1 MTEPIPDVLVELL
14 ALGELDEAEAA
25 EVRAQ
30 LEAEGDERLAEIE
43 RSNAAVLE
51 RYPAADIVPELQ
63 ASAGVIPLRR
73 PASGWVVGVLAA
85 AAALV
90 LVWLLAGREDSQ
102 STDEPNRIAMAQ
114 TTTPE
119 SVDDGPDTV
128 RRKGEA
134 RLLIYRQGEGDPLAP
149 NDAVRA
155 GDLLQVT
162 YVTGPH
168 AHGVIVSLDG
178 SGVATLHSPSEPDDP
193 TTLSPGVVRLD
204 HAYELDDAPKFE
216 RFFFVTADEPLD
228 PQRVLQ
234 AARDL
239 GRAASPTESLL
250 ALPDAWSQQSLVLR
264 KPD

>member
-1 MTEPIPDVLVELL
+1 MAEPIPDVLVELL

-51 RYPAADIVPELQ
+51 AYPPEEIVPKLQ
-63 ASAGVIPLRR
+63 AAAGVVPLRR
-73 PASGWVVGVLAA
+73 PVPGWIVGALAA

-90 LVWLLAGREDSQ
+90 LVWMLAGRD
-102 STDEPNRIAMAQ
+102 DPEPERIAIAD
-114 TTTPE
+114 TTSPADE
-119 SVDDGPDTV
+119 GPDTV

-134 RLLIYRQGEGDPLAP
+134 RLLVYRQGAEEPLAP
-149 NDAVRA
+149 DATVQA

-168 AHGVIVSLDG
+168 PHGVIVSLDG
-178 SGVATLHSPSEPDDP
+178 AGVATLHWPSEPGDP

-204 HAYELDDAPKFE
+204 HAYELDDAPGFE
-216 RFFFVTADEPLD
+216 RFFFVTAEEPLD
-228 PQRVLQ
+228 PERVLE
-234 AARDL
+234 AAREL
-239 GRAASPTESLL
+239 GRGDAPTEGGL
-250 ALPDAWSQQSLVLR
+250 ALPDAWWQRSLVLR